1 MGVGEPKSLT
11 GSGIKTISQ
20 YLIINLFLV
29 LALLLLSVGL
39 FINYGNLIEFSSSS
53 PAFVAVVIFL
63 FIFIYFWL
71 IKGLIAIF
79 NGRKEFGRKHES
91 SVVFGVILIIAYFMI
106 FLITLS
112 YSKGFAGGTVFIA
125 TFSTGFSSNFIIQ
138 FIVTISLSAA
148 AHLLYGLALLCFI
161 IDLVSKE
168 QRKKIWIAFSLL
180 VLSTFTLS
188 ITGIIA
194 LILFFK
200 SYREAY
206 YMLEEGKLKAAETA
220 PCPFCNR
227 DIPIDSKT
235 CLYCNREFKKD
246 ASIDLDPRFNFE
258 LPKSRFEGPNNY
270 IPVEGPTET
279 EKNKLYYLIGI
290 IIVIIIVISLI
301 SILI

>member
-1 MGVGEPKSLT
+1 MGIGESKSLT
-11 GSGIKTISQ
+11 GAGIKTISQ

-29 LALLLLSVGL
+29 SALLLLSVG
-39 FINYGNLIEFSSSS
+39 FFVNYGNLIKFSNSS
-53 PAFVAVVIFL
+53 PTFVAVVIIL
-63 FIFIYFWL
+63 FIIIYFWL
-71 IKGLIAIF
+71 IKGLVDVF
-79 NGRKEFGRKHES
+79 NGRKEFGKKHET

-112 YSKGFAGGTVFIA
+112 YSKGFAGGTVLIA
-125 TFSTGFSSNFIIQ
+125 TFSTGFSSDFIIQ
-138 FIVTISLSAA
+138 FIITISLSAA
-148 AHLLYGLALLCFI
+148 AHLLFGLALLCFI
-161 IDLVSKE
+161 IDLLSKE
-168 QRKKIWIAFSLL
+168 QRKKIWIAFCLL

-200 SYREAY
+200 SYREAF
-206 YMLEEGKLKAAETA
+206 YMLEEGTLKAAETA

-227 DIPIDSKT
+227 DIPIDSLN
-235 CLYCNREFKKD
+235 CLYCNKEFKKD

-258 LPKSRFEGPNNY
+258 LPKSRFNGPKNY

-290 IIVIIIVISLI
+290 VIVIIIVISLI
-301 SILI
+301 SVLF